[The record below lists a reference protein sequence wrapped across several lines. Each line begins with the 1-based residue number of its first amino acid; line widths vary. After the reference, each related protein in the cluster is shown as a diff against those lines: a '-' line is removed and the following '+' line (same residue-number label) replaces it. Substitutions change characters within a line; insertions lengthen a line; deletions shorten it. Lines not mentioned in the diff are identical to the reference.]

1 MPGPAV
7 STSRPFSMS
16 LLAISLLVQPSLTS
30 MPIMSPRPRVA
41 PKQGRSRA
49 SIWLRRYV
57 PLAWTSSR
65 NASVRVSCTT
75 RPAAAHTGLAPKVV
89 AWVPGPSTSRHFS
102 LARMPLM
109 GSPPA
114 IPLAKDTTSG
124 TMPYCWKAKRL
135 PVRPTPVWTSSI
147 SSSQSRSAQSLATAF
162 T

>member
-1 MPGPAV
+1 M
-7 STSRPFSMS
+7 SRFAM
-16 LLAISLLVQPSLTS
+16 ALLVYPSLTS
-30 MPIMSPRPRVA
+30 MPIISPRPRVA
-41 PKQGRSRA
+41 PKQGSFSA

-65 NASVRVSCTT
+65 KASVRVSWTT
-75 RPAAAHTGLAPKVV
+75 RPAAAHTGLPPKVV

-109 GSPPA
+109 GRPPA
-114 IPLAKDTTSG
+114 MPFAKETASG
-124 TMPYCWKAKRL
+124 AMPYCWKAKRL

-147 SSSQSRSAQSLATAF
+147 SSSQSRSAQSLATAW